1 MIVEKLYILSVK
13 YPVVNKLSY
22 SIFRKKIMHG
32 TLNKNLNLKIKPGLV
47 YLKPNLFILT
57 WKVIKKSPIRFDQS
71 LHNVIDP

>member
-1 MIVEKLYILSVK
+1 MEMK
-13 YPVVNKLSY
+13 YLLIYYDCGKTINIKCPVVNKLSY

-57 WKVIKKSPIRFDQS
+57 
-71 LHNVIDP
+71 